1 MLRHLKNFNELC
13 LYASISCGLAFF
25 ARLNPAFFLPILL
38 LRLCILIY
46 SFFIIGRIED
56 NRIFGYCLG
65 ASIFVGL
72 VGGYWDVI
80 ELNLAYNQQQIINII
95 ALILGGIGITYILC
109 QQYKGR

>member
-1 MLRHLKNFNELC
+1 M
-13 LYASISCGLAFF
+13 
-25 ARLNPAFFLPILL
+25 
-38 LRLCILIY
+38 
-46 SFFIIGRIED
+46 
-56 NRIFGYCLG
+56 
-65 ASIFVGL
+65 GL